1 MEEPNQVETKPE
13 NNQLTTQEQ
22 NKNLNESIITTTST
36 SSISINI
43 KKNLPYKVYKAPKRK
58 NFQIPIPVSKQKP
71 KNINQINTNNTKTIV
86 YTKGTIKK
94 INNKNN
100 NLKSNKSILNQTKLN
115 LINDAINKDKEDII
129 SNEINELNYFSNN
142 ESENCNKI
150 KCNTIMNNNNHINI
164 GNRNPY
170 ELSNIGPDMHKK
182 LIKENKF
189 SSGYYSE
196 SDQRKEKNAV
206 LNIEEILMIEEKLS
220 SIISCIQ
227 NGVTCVEECFDWFN
241 SYYHTTLSSNIEK
254 YFIKDEYIKI
264 IQKTVNLNVFT
275 LMICYDIS
283 FNEEAFSEC
292 QDKLSEVLYCNHMIL
307 ILISKYLLNKIIERN
322 LWVNKLEQLIMKYD
336 PTLKNALRIIK
347 DIIFYCNNLICLL
360 PEILT
365 IYQNENLILIYNQ
378 LNILTSQQLYNIYR
392 EKIHRIINQNGS
404 ILASSSYFK
413 NNKYSSNIPI
423 PYLKF
428 PPNKKYTLVLDLDE
442 TLIHFK
448 PNPNNEDSG
457 TIKIRPYL
465 YKFLDNIK
473 KYYELIVFTAA
484 TQEYADPIIDAIE
497 QNKKYFDFRLYRVH
511 TIIIDNDFVK
521 DLSKFGRD
529 LSRILIVDNMEQN
542 YKLQKDNGIT
552 IRPFWGKDNEDTA
565 LNDLLEILTKIAE
578 NNLDVRTGL
587 KIFKEDIISK
597 VTSNIFRR
605 SQNRY

>member
-1 MEEPNQVETKPE
+1 
-13 NNQLTTQEQ
+13 
-22 NKNLNESIITTTST
+22 
-36 SSISINI
+36 
-43 KKNLPYKVYKAPKRK
+43 
-58 NFQIPIPVSKQKP
+58 
-71 KNINQINTNNTKTIV
+71 
-86 YTKGTIKK
+86 
-94 INNKNN
+94 
-100 NLKSNKSILNQTKLN
+100 
-115 LINDAINKDKEDII
+115 
-129 SNEINELNYFSNN
+129 
-142 ESENCNKI
+142 
-150 KCNTIMNNNNHINI
+150 
-164 GNRNPY
+164 
-170 ELSNIGPDMHKK
+170 
-182 LIKENKF
+182 
-189 SSGYYSE
+189 
-196 SDQRKEKNAV
+196 
-206 LNIEEILMIEEKLS
+206 
-220 SIISCIQ
+220 
-227 NGVTCVEECFDWFN
+227 
-241 SYYHTTLSSNIEK
+241 
-254 YFIKDEYIKI
+254 
-264 IQKTVNLNVFT
+264 
-275 LMICYDIS
+275 MICYDIS
-283 FNEEAFSEC
+283 FNEEAFNEC

-336 PTLKNALRIIK
+336 PTLKNALRIMK

-413 NNKYSSNIPI
+413 NNKYSANIPI

-497 QNKKYFDFRLYRVH
+497 QNKKYFDFRLYRIH